1 MQNNSTGGGDRQGR
15 EWGGKGAN
23 MAKVGKEREG
33 CSEWHHLKEELGK
46 VEGEGGQDALD
57 QYWSVATQSD
67 KSDRQLDK

>member
-46 VEGEGGQDALD
+46 VEGEGGR
-57 QYWSVATQSD
+57 T
-67 KSDRQLDK
+67 R

>member
-1 MQNNSTGGGDRQGR
+1 MERNKNVGKALGGWGGRDRQGR

-46 VEGEGGQDALD
+46 VEGEGGR
-57 QYWSVATQSD
+57 T
-67 KSDRQLDK
+67 R

>member
-1 MQNNSTGGGDRQGR
+1 
-15 EWGGKGAN
+15 

-57 QYWSVATQSD
+57 QYWSVA
-67 KSDRQLDK
+67 RQVRQTTRQIETDDDDLKIGYRTP